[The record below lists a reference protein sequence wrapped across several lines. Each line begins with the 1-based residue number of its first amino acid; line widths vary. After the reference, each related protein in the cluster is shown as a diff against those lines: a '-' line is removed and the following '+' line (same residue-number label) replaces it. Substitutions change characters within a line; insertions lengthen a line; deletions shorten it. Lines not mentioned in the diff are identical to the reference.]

1 MPTTKAQAASKNINF
16 WGWQEGVNSI
26 EAANKVLRKWEEE
39 FGISKNTFKLVINKE
54 QPKLHILCT
63 CCKVCH

>member
-1 MPTTKAQAASKNINF
+1 MPTTKAQAASKNRNF

-39 FGISKNTFKLVINKE
+39 FDI
-54 QPKLHILCT
+54 
-63 CCKVCH
+63 